1 MIKQENI
8 MKYSSNWGGL
18 NDAEKKVHKKLF
30 NKYVPV
36 YGKAATLG
44 GEILRAINR
53 IVYKFYN
60 DGDTTTHYYSSRYN
74 HSYGAELFLKK
85 YVPDYDPTRNIVEPA
100 EFEEKISQN
109 LKRVLKYLEDNP
121 ALFETVNNED
131 FLDLSPEEEWDDD
144 DYDDDYD
151 DEWGNEDEL

>member
-18 NDAEKKVHKKLF
+18 NDTEKKVNEELF

-36 YGKAATLG
+36 CGKAATLG

-60 DGDTTTHYYSSRYN
+60 DGDTTVHYYSSIYN

-85 YVPDYDPTRNIVEPA
+85 YVPDYDPTRDNVEPA

-131 FLDLSPEEEWDDD
+131 FLDLSPEEEWEDDN
-144 DYDDDYD
+144 YDDDYD
-151 DEWGNEDEL
+151 DEWGDKDEL

>member
-1 MIKQENI
+1 

-18 NDAEKKVHKKLF
+18 NDAEKKDHEEMFK
-30 NKYVPV
+30 KYVPV

-60 DGDTTTHYYSSRYN
+60 DGDTTAHYYSSRYN

-85 YVPDYDPTRNIVEPA
+85 YVPDYDQTRDIVEPA

-121 ALFETVNNED
+121 ALFETVNNEN

-151 DEWGNEDEL
+151 YEWEL

>member
-1 MIKQENI
+1 
-8 MKYSSNWGGL
+8 MKYSNNWGGL
-18 NDAEKKVHKKLF
+18 NDAEKKVNEELF
-30 NKYVPV
+30 NKYVPAC
-36 YGKAATLG
+36 GKAATLG

-53 IVYKFYN
+53 IVHKFYN
-60 DGDTTTHYYSSRYN
+60 DGDTTAHYYSSRYN

-85 YVPDYDPTRNIVEPA
+85 YVPDYDPTRDIAEPA
-100 EFEEKISQN
+100 EFEEKTSQN

-121 ALFETVNNED
+121 VLFMTVNVED

-151 DEWGNEDEL
+151 EEWGNEDEL

>member
-18 NDAEKKVHKKLF
+18 NDAEKKVHEELF

-60 DGDTTTHYYSSRYN
+60 DGDTTAHYYSSSYN

-85 YVPDYDPTRNIVEPA
+85 YVPDYDPTRDIVEPA

-151 DEWGNEDEL
+151 YEWEL

>member
-18 NDAEKKVHKKLF
+18 NDTEKKVNEELF
-30 NKYVPV
+30 NKYVPAC
-36 YGKAATLG
+36 GKAATLG

-60 DGDTTTHYYSSRYN
+60 DGDTTAHYYSSRYN

-85 YVPDYDPTRNIVEPA
+85 YVPDYDPTRDIVEPA
-100 EFEEKISQN
+100 EFEEKTSQN

-121 ALFETVNNED
+121 ALFVTVNLED
-131 FLDLSPEEEWDDD
+131 FLDLSPEEDWDDD
-144 DYDDDYD
+144 DYYDEWD
-151 DEWGNEDEL
+151 DEEEL

>member
-1 MIKQENI
+1 M
-8 MKYSSNWGGL
+8 
-18 NDAEKKVHKKLF
+18 
-30 NKYVPV
+30 
-36 YGKAATLG
+36 
-44 GEILRAINR
+44 
-53 IVYKFYN
+53 
-60 DGDTTTHYYSSRYN
+60 
-74 HSYGAELFLKK
+74 
-85 YVPDYDPTRNIVEPA
+85 PDYDPTRDIVEPA

-144 DYDDDYD
+144 DYDDEWD